1 MSIAKLL
8 QRIRNEASTVSFPH
22 IIETIDA
29 HYVYSPTQFING
41 VGDDRIVNAA
51 GTNEGSCRIFA
62 FAQLNH
68 LNEAETLACFGQFYR
83 DVIAA
88 PNGTDH
94 ANIRTFMRH
103 GWQGIRFAGIAL
115 KAKNTYIKE

>member
-8 QRIRNEASTVSFPH
+8 QRIRNEPQTVSFPH
-22 IIETIDA
+22 IIETINA
-29 HYVYSPTQFING
+29 HYEYTPTKFTNG
-41 VGDDRIVNAA
+41 IGGDCVVNAA
-51 GTNEGSCRIFA
+51 GANEGACRIFA

-83 DVIAA
+83 DVLAT
-88 PNGTDH
+88 PNDGDH

-103 GWQGIRFAGIAL
+103 GWQGIRFDGIVL
-115 KAKNTYIKE
+115 KAKNTYIK

>member
-8 QRIRNEASTVSFPH
+8 QRIRNDTQTVSFPH
-22 IIETIDA
+22 VIDTINA
-29 HYVYSPTQFING
+29 HYVYSPTQFTNG
-41 VGDDRIVNAA
+41 SGDDSVVNAA

-68 LNEAETLACFGQFYR
+68 LNEAETLVCFGQFYR
-83 DVIAA
+83 DVLAT

-103 GWQGIRFAGIAL
+103 GWKGICFSGMAL
-115 KAKNTYIKE
+115 CEK

>member
-1 MSIAKLL
+1 MSITKLL
-8 QRIRNEASTVSFPH
+8 QRIRTDAPTVSFPH
-22 IIETIDA
+22 IIETINA
-29 HYVYSPTQFING
+29 HYEYTPTQFSNG
-41 VGDDRIVNAA
+41 TGKDRIVNAA

-83 DVIAA
+83 DVVAT
-88 PNGTDH
+88 PDGSDH

-103 GWQGIRFAGIAL
+103 GWQSIHFEGRAL
-115 KAKNTYIKE
+115 KAKNTYIK

>member
-1 MSIAKLL
+1 MSTAKLM
-8 QRIRNEASTVSFPH
+8 QRLRNDPESIVFSH
-22 IIETIDA
+22 VIETINA
-29 HYVYSPTQFING
+29 HYDYTPTHFTNG
-41 VGDDRIVNAA
+41 VGTDCVVNAT

-83 DVIAA
+83 DVLAT

-94 ANIRTFMRH
+94 ANIRSFIRH
-103 GWQGIRFAGIAL
+103 GWQGIHFSGPAL
-115 KAKNTYIKE
+115 KKK